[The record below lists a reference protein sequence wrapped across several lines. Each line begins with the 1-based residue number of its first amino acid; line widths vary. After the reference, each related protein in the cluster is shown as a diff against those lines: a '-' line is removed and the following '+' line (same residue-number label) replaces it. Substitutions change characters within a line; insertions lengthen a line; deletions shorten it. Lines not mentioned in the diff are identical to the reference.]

1 MRSKQRQADGEGR
14 WLQSLRCGGDITS
27 LFPGSPAGLNQSN
40 PRSESCGRGERSG
53 EAGLGKGRGNPK
65 AQREEMKLSSL
76 WPQAAL
82 VAITTVG
89 AVTAAA
95 KTLFSVLPTL
105 GPDMTIVEVSG
116 VWPDRKREAQGTRKW
131 WEELEKA
138 IPSLVLAWNWS
149 KQHTQTQR
157 TEPTNSA
164 QIPAR
169 PLEDTQERSEQHCK
183 CFEPDL
189 TLNLQF
195 QAAAST

>member
-138 IPSLVLAWNWS
+138 IPLTCVW
-149 KQHTQTQR
+149 
-157 TEPTNSA
+157 
-164 QIPAR
+164 IPR
-169 PLEDTQERSEQHCK
+169 
-183 CFEPDL
+183 L
-189 TLNLQF
+189 TLHLCLPGTGPNSTPKLRELSQQTLPRSQPDPWRTHERDPNSIASALNL
-195 QAAAST
+195 T